1 MSLTVIKP
9 DCLEGGRSGRME
21 QVLDEALLGVRA
33 EYILTAK
40 EMSEQNLRG
49 RKILFAICLSE
60 AGINLEYYR
69 MLEYLRANPHC
80 LEGAAA
86 AVIVDGSGELFTK
99 SLAKRLVFSANMAG
113 CAFPG
118 KPLVEATGSLYNFHV
133 MSKVL
138 ETDPFSAYR
147 HMAAALVRRLIG
159 FEMPKPE
166 RQKVLAIH
174 ASSRKTSNSLLLW
187 EKIRD
192 RLADRADVSE
202 VSLRNGQLLDCRGCR
217 YEDCLHFGEQGGC
230 FYGGIMVE
238 KVYPAILECDSLVMI
253 CPNYNDAVSANI
265 TAFINR
271 LTALFRTNDFSRKK
285 IFALV
290 ISGYSGGDIV
300 AEQVI
305 GAMNFNKNFIL
316 PGHFAMVETANDPL
330 SILRVPELEKKTAE
344 FAARILAEETGA

>member
-1 MSLTVIKP
+1 MILTVIKP
-9 DCLEGGRSGRME
+9 DCQESARSSRMD
-21 QVLDEALLGVRA
+21 QVLEKALSGIRT

-40 EMSEQNLRG
+40 AMSEKNLRG
-49 RKILFAICLSE
+49 KKLLFAICLSE

-69 MLEYLRANPHC
+69 MLEYLRANPDC
-80 LEGAAA
+80 LEGAIA

-118 KPLVEATGSLYNFHV
+118 KPLVEATGSLYNFNV

-138 ETDPFSAYR
+138 DTDPFSAYC
-147 HMAAALVRRLIG
+147 HMAAALVRRLVD

-174 ASSRKTSNSLLLW
+174 ASNRKTSNSLLLW

-192 RLADRADVSE
+192 HLADKADVSE
-202 VSLRNGQLLDCRGCR
+202 VSLRNGQMLDCRGCR

-238 KVYPAILECDSLVMI
+238 KVYPAILDCDSLVMI
-253 CPNYNDAVSANI
+253 CPNYNDALSANI

-305 GAMNFNKNFIL
+305 GAMNFNKNFLL

-330 SILRVPELEKKTAE
+330 SILRVPELERKTAE
-344 FAARILAEETGA
+344 FAGRILGEM